1 MNDGLNVSYDNQNI
15 QNEIN
20 NGEKNYKIVEV
31 EVFEIK
37 KK

>member
-1 MNDGLNVSYDNQNI
+1 MNFDVVSMKSQ
-15 QNEIN
+15 ELSIN
-20 NGEKNYKIVEV
+20 SGESNYGIVEV